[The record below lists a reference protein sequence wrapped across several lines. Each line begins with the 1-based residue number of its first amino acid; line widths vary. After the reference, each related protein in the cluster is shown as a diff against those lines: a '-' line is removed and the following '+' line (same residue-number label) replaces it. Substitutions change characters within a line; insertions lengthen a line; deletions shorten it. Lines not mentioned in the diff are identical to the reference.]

1 MSTTTLSHFQAARAR
16 PGAPAAWSR
25 LVCGSLLALV
35 ALGLVTAG
43 IVLVLAHATARDSTG
58 FYTSATERF
67 TTSGFALTSEG
78 MQIGDVRGD
87 GAGWA
92 LDALDATVRVRASAP
107 DGRPVFIGIAPK
119 ADVDRYLA
127 RSAHAVD
134 QRRRPLP
141 RSRTARSSAAARS
154 AAGDAGD
161 ADLLGGDRERLGH
174 AVGDLEAARRALGR
188 RGHERGRR
196 PDRER

>member
-1 MSTTTLSHFQAARAR
+1 MSTTAQPLPSRQS
-16 PGAPAAWSR
+16 PSWGAGRVVS
-25 LVCGSLLALV
+25 LVCGSLFALL

-58 FYTSATERF
+58 FYTSPTERF

-107 DGRPVFIGIAPK
+107 DGRPVFVGIAPK

-127 RSAHAVD
+127 ASAHTVVSDVSAAPFTY
-134 QRRRPLP
+134 RRGPARRPD
-141 RSRTARSSAAARS
+141 
-154 AAGDAGD
+154 AAGDPRD
-161 ADLLGGDRERLGH
+161 TDLLGRDRERVGH
-174 AVGDLEAARRALGR
+174 AVGDLEAERRPLGG

-196 PDRER
+196 PVRRR

>member
-1 MSTTTLSHFQAARAR
+1 MSTTAQPLPSRQS
-16 PGAPAAWSR
+16 PSWGAGRVVS
-25 LVCGSLLALV
+25 LVCGSLFALL

-58 FYTSATERF
+58 FYTSPTERF

-107 DGRPVFIGIAPK
+107 DGRPVFVGIAPK

-127 RSAHAVD
+127 RQRACRRQRRLRCAVHVPLGPARRPARRRRCP
-134 QRRRPLP
+134 RRRPSGP
-141 RSRTARSSAAARS
+141 RPRAARARSR
-154 AAGDAGD
+154 
-161 ADLLGGDRERLGH
+161 
-174 AVGDLEAARRALGR
+174 
-188 RGHERGRR
+188 
-196 PDRER
+196 

>member
-1 MSTTTLSHFQAARAR
+1 MVS
-16 PGAPAAWSR
+16 
-25 LVCGSLLALV
+25 LVCGSLFALL

-58 FYTSATERF
+58 FYTSPTERF

-87 GAGWA
+87 GADWT

-127 RSAHAVD
+127 AQRAHRR
-134 QRRRPLP
+134 QRRLRCAVHLP
-141 RSRTARSSAAARS
+141 RGPARRPD
-154 AAGDAGD
+154 AAGDPRD
-161 ADLLGGDRERLGH
+161 TDLLGRDRERVGH
-174 AVGDLEAARRALGR
+174 AVGDLEAERRALGG

-196 PDRER
+196 PVRDR